1 MKGTENEYNKR
12 RNRRHKK
19 KIVYKC
25 DNCHEYF
32 DEGFQYKNEW
42 IEVGANEP
50 TEYYIFLCEK
60 CYNGIQ

>member
-1 MKGTENEYNKR
+1 MVKEI
-12 RNRRHKK
+12 HKK

-42 IEVGANEP
+42 AEVGANEP
-50 TEYYIFLCEK
+50 TEYYTFLCEK
-60 CYNGIQ
+60 CFSKWRNERK